1 MFFGSLTLLEG
12 KSVGD
17 AKERISEAYVPTLI
31 RNWYGPSALYPVH
44 PLTRSLLQGCVH
56 PHSDSELCGGATSP
70 ALRHNWCRLA
80 LLEYVHVSQ
89 SYPDMLLTRA
99 RPDAYLSSVNAK
111 KQVEIAAEHQHEHKT
126 DEKEID

>member
-31 RNWYGPSALYPVH
+31 RNWYGPSVQYTVH
-44 PLTRSLLQGCVH
+44 PLMRSLLQGCL
-56 PHSDSELCGGATSP
+56 HSHSNCQLCGGATPP
-70 ALRHNWCRLA
+70 ALRHDWCRLA

-89 SYPDMLLTRA
+89 SYPDMQLTPTC
-99 RPDAYLSSVNAK
+99 PDAYLSSVNAK
-111 KQVEIAAEHQHEHKT
+111 KQVEIAAEHQHEHRI